1 MRIYDIIDK
10 KVNGLELNKDEINF
24 FVNGFTDGSIPDYQI
39 SSLLMAICWKGMTD
53 DETFHLTN
61 AMINSG
67 ERVDLSMIP
76 GLKLDKHSTG
86 GVGDKTSLVLCPM
99 LVACGA
105 KVAKASGRGLGH
117 TGGTL
122 DKLESIPGMNIN
134 LTSEEFINQVNKIGI
149 AIIGQ
154 TANLC
159 PADKKMYALRD
170 TTCTVNSIP
179 LIASS
184 IMSKKIADGSD
195 IQLLDVKYGNGAFMK
210 DLDSARK
217 LARLMVEMGKRAG
230 LKTAA
235 EITDMSQPLGMAIGN
250 SLEVIE
256 AVNSLR
262 GNGPKDLMELCYESG
277 SLLLVMAG
285 LASNKETARKRLENS
300 INDGSAFETFAKMV
314 EWQGGD
320 VSFIRDTSKFP
331 TSKYSIQ
338 VKSVTDGYITS
349 LNAYDLG
356 IQAMKL
362 GAGREKEGDLIDYA
376 AGILLNKK
384 LGDYVRKGEVLCTLY
399 SERPRLND
407 FERDV
412 LFDIKVGPNKPE
424 ELPIVQEDIL

>member
-10 KVNGLELNKDEINF
+10 KKNGEELTKDEIYF
-24 FVNGFTDGSIPDYQI
+24 FVNGLTDGSIPEYQI
-39 SSLLMAICWKGMTD
+39 SPLLMAICWKGMTD
-53 DETFHLTN
+53 DETFQLTN
-61 AMINSG
+61 AMIASG
-67 ERVDLSMIP
+67 ERVDLSSIP
-76 GLKLDKHSTG
+76 ALKLDKHSTG

-122 DKLESIPGMNIN
+122 DKLESIPGFNIN
-134 LTSEEFINQVNKIGI
+134 LSNEEFIDQVNKIGI

-170 TTCTVNSIP
+170 ATCTVDSIP

-210 DLDSARK
+210 DLESARA
-217 LARLMVEMGKRAG
+217 LATLMVTIGKKAG

-235 EITDMSQPLGMAIGN
+235 EITDMSQPLGNAIGN

-256 AVNSLR
+256 AINALR

-277 SLLLVMAG
+277 SLLLVLAG

-300 INDGSAFETFAKMV
+300 INSGAAFDVFCKMV
-314 EWQGGD
+314 QHQGGD
-320 VSFIRDTSKFP
+320 VSYVKDTSNFP
-331 TSKYSIQ
+331 VAKYTEKI
-338 VKSVTDGYITS
+338 KAITEGYITS
-349 LNAYDLG
+349 INAYDLG

-362 GAGREKEGDLIDYA
+362 GAGRKYEEDTIDYA

-384 LGDYVRKGEVLCTLY
+384 LGDYVKKGELLCTLY
-399 SERPRLND
+399 SERPNLSEYISD
-407 FERDV
+407 I
-412 LFDIKVGPNKPE
+412 LFDITIGPEKPE
-424 ELPIVQEDIL
+424 LKPIVEEDIL

>member
-10 KVNGLELNKDEINF
+10 KVNGEELTKEEITF
-24 FVNGFTDGSIPDYQI
+24 FVNGFTNGTIPDYQI
-39 SSLLMAICWKGMTD
+39 SSLLMAICLKGMTD
-53 DETFHLTN
+53 EETFQLTN
-61 AMINSG
+61 AMLNTG
-67 ERVDLSMIP
+67 ERIDLSSIP

-122 DKLESIPGMNIN
+122 DKLESIPGFNVN
-134 LTSEEFINQVNKIGI
+134 LSTEQFIAQVKKIGL
-149 AIIGQ
+149 AIVGQ
-154 TANLC
+154 TKDLC
-159 PADKKMYALRD
+159 PADKKLYALRD
-170 TTCTVNSIP
+170 ATCTVNSIP

-210 DLDSARK
+210 DLQSARK
-217 LARLMVEMGKRAG
+217 LATLMVSIGKKAG

-235 EITDMSQPLGMAIGN
+235 EITDMSQPLGCAIGN

-256 AVNSLR
+256 ACNALQ
-262 GNGPKDLMELCYESG
+262 GHGPNDLMELCYESG
-277 SLLLVMAG
+277 STLLQMAN
-285 LASNKETARKRLENS
+285 LASNKETARKRLENV
-300 INDGSAFETFAKMV
+300 IADGSAFEVFCKMV
-314 EWQGGD
+314 EAQGGD
-320 VSFIRDTSKFP
+320 VSFVRNTSNFP
-331 TSKYSIQ
+331 VAKYTQQ

-349 LNAYDLG
+349 MNAYDLG

-362 GAGREKEGDLIDYA
+362 GAGREKEGDVIDYA

-384 LGDYVRKGEVLCTLY
+384 LGDKVKKGELLCTLY
-399 SERPRLND
+399 SERPRLED
-407 FERDV
+407 FAGEV
-412 LFDIKVGPNKPE
+412 LFDIEVGPNQIEKK
-424 ELPIVQEDIL
+424 PIVEEDIF